1 MTNNLPTN
9 AVIYARVSSI
19 KQVKEGSG
27 VSSQASR
34 CEMYAK
40 TLGLNVIKTFTDKG
54 ISGSL
59 VDRPG
64 MSAMLDY
71 VSKQQD
77 GCVILIDDISRLAR
91 GISAHVE
98 LRAMIEAAGGT
109 LMSPS
114 VEFGSTSDEIL
125 VENMLATVAQHFRDK
140 NRETVINRT
149 MARLKRGYSTASK
162 PAVGYKYAQTAEH
175 GKLMVKDEP
184 LASIVKTALE
194 SFACGRFE
202 TQSEVKRYLETQ
214 EAFPKSKKGEV
225 YLQKVNH
232 LLTNIV
238 YAGYLH
244 FPHRDIHM
252 VPAKHEALID
262 YGTYLSI
269 QKQLDK
275 DAKSPARVDLHQ
287 EFPLRG
293 FVTCSC
299 CGSVMTSSK
308 PKGRKKHYSYYH
320 CFNRQC
326 EKYAKSIPAEKLES
340 EFEKILLGLQPS
352 QELFHLIKRMCE
364 MQWKNRGV
372 LDAENVD
379 ALKRER
385 EAIDEKIRTLVTRI
399 LETQTQSLINVY
411 ENTVRELEQKKL
423 EIDDKLANSRE
434 DLPDFEECFGTAFE
448 FLANPYQRWSESF
461 SDKRVV
467 LRMAFTERMSYDIDN
482 GFVGTAPIA
491 QPFRIV
497 EQLGSANYD
506 VVELAGFEPA
516 SRKCLPLVLHA

>member
-1 MTNNLPTN
+1 MNTSFPKFGVT
-9 AVIYARVSSI
+9 YARVSSL

-27 VSSQASR
+27 VSSQVTR

-40 TLGLNVIKTFTDKG
+40 TMGIEIIRTFTDEG

-59 VDRPG
+59 VNRPG
-64 MSAMLDY
+64 MSAMLDF
-71 VSKQQD
+71 VKKQKE

-140 NRETVINRT
+140 NTETVINRT
-149 MARLKRGYSTASK
+149 MARLRKGYSTASI
-162 PAVGYKYAQTAEH
+162 PAIGYKYKNTQEH
-175 GKLMVKDEP
+175 GKLLVKNEP
-184 LASIVKTALE
+184 LASIIKTALE
-194 SFACGRFE
+194 GFACRRFE
-202 TQSEVKRYLETQ
+202 TQSEVKQFLEKQ
-214 EAFPKSKKGEV
+214 EAFPRGKNGV

-232 LLTNIV
+232 ILTNIV

-262 YGTYLSI
+262 YGTYLAI
-269 QKQLDK
+269 QKRLES
-275 DAKSPARVDLHQ
+275 DAHAPQRADLHE

-293 FVTCSC
+293 FVNCAC
-299 CGSVMTSSK
+299 CGSLMTSSK
-308 PKGRKKHYSYYH
+308 PKGRNKYYAYYH
-320 CFNRQC
+320 CFNREC
-326 EKYAKSIPAEKLES
+326 ERYAKSIPAEKVEND
-340 EFEKILLGLQPS
+340 FEDILIKLRPS
-352 QELFHLIKRMCE
+352 QKFYHLAKRICE
-364 MQWKNRGV
+364 MQWNKRGV
-372 LDAENVD
+372 LDAENID
-379 ALKRER
+379 SIKAEHD
-385 EAIDEKIRTLVTRI
+385 AIDEKIDVLLTRI
-399 LETQTQSLINVY
+399 VETQTQSLISIY
-411 ENTVRELEQKKL
+411 EDKVRKL
-423 EIDDKLANSRE
+423 ELQKLELQQKITNSQVN
-434 DLPDFEECFGTAFE
+434 LPDFEECFGTSFE
-448 FLANPYQRWSESF
+448 FLSNPHQRWLG
-461 SDKRVV
+461 DVLQKRSV
-467 LRMAFTERMSYDIDN
+467 LKMAFTERMPYDMDK

-491 QPFRIV
+491 QPFRLI
-497 EQLGSANYD
+497 EQLEGSNYD